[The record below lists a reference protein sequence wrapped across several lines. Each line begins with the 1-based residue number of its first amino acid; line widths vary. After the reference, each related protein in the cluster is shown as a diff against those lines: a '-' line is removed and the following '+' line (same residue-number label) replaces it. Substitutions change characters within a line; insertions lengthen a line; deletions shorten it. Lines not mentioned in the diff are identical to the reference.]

1 MNISPRQSKIIAMVD
16 ENGAMSIETLS
27 DHFSVTPQTIRRDV
41 NVLCRANMLRR
52 SHGGVER
59 IGAGVNLP
67 YDTRRLANPAAKR
80 RIGALVA
87 SLIPDRASLMFS
99 IGTTPELVAA
109 ALADHEDLT
118 VVTNNLNVAMA
129 LSANA
134 SNRIFLPGGMVRL
147 PDRDLLGHAAEEMF
161 SGYRADFG
169 IYGVAGIE
177 PDGVLVDFDQT
188 ETLAREAIRKS
199 CRKSILVADRSK
211 FGRPAP
217 AQRGR
222 LSDAD
227 LLVLDGPPEG
237 DFARLIEAEGIE
249 VLYPKTKPGVLEG
262 EEE

>member
-1 MNISPRQSKIIAMVD
+1 MKTTPRQASIIAMVD
-16 ENGAMSIETLS
+16 EHGAMSVDTLAEL
-27 DHFSVTPQTIRRDV
+27 FSVTPQTIRRDV
-41 NVLCRANMLRR
+41 NVLCRANLLRR

-59 IGAGVNLP
+59 LSAGINLP
-67 YDTRRLANPAAKR
+67 YDTRKLAKPDAKR

-87 SLIPDRASLMFS
+87 RLIPNRASLMFS

-129 LSANA
+129 LSSNV

-147 PDRDLLGHAAEEMF
+147 PDRDLLGHDVEEMF

-188 ETLAREAIRKS
+188 ETLAREAIRMS

-222 LSDAD
+222 LGDVD
-227 LLVLDGPPEG
+227 LLVLDGPPNAEQ
-237 DFARLIEAEGIE
+237 AALIEAEGVQ
-249 VLYPKTKPGVLEG
+249 VLFPEKPFSETAEG
-262 EEE
+262 